1 MFVLDNRLG
10 QNKNESPAMTIM
22 SMLIKLS
29 LCSARAIL
37 CYNIITLQQLFF
49 LCVFF
54 FALCWIYLAQLNL
67 LYIIGSIFH
76 LFTYFPNKMDIAWT
90 AMDNNGRLHG
100 QQPSVLSNKD

>member
-37 CYNIITLQQLFF
+37 CYNIITLQQLVF

-54 FALCWIYLAQLNL
+54 FCFVLDLSGTAKSALHHW
-67 LYIIGSIFH
+67 
-76 LFTYFPNKMDIAWT
+76 
-90 AMDNNGRLHG
+90 
-100 QQPSVLSNKD
+100 